1 MALRVKHKDSYT
13 PDIREVK
20 DGKAPHINSPFGVY
34 SCVIYYMFSAVGGS
48 EEEFL
53 GCIRGRRHVP
63 GPHAGAMAFSGSR

>member
-1 MALRVKHKDSYT
+1 MALRVKYKDSYA

-20 DGKAPHINSPFGVY
+20 DGERALVY
-34 SCVIYYMFSAVGGS
+34 SFCTLNYDNMFSVVGGG

-63 GPHAGAMAFSGSR
+63 GPYPGAMAFSGSW